1 MVIKQDK
8 YMLGTIKEIAKELY
22 DLNKK
27 ILWIV
32 ILL

>member
-27 ILWIV
+27 RFCGL
-32 ILL
+32 